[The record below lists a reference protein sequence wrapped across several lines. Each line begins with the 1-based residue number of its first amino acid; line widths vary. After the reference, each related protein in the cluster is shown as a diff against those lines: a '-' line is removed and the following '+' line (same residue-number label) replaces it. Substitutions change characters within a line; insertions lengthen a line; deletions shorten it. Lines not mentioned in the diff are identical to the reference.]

1 MALKKVIVAGAS
13 GTIGS
18 PIVAALLSSGKF
30 NVSALSRP
38 TSKATFPAGVSVK
51 RADLTS
57 HESLVTALG
66 GQDVV
71 ICTLNDEAAQLQG
84 ELIEAAYEAGVKR
97 YMPNEW
103 ASHDMNIEGTPME
116 EAYEGKRAIVRL
128 LNEKAELAAKE
139 GREFAW
145 TGLNTGVFFD
155 WALHASFLDIT
166 LPPSRSVKLWD
177 SGNSKF
183 STTNLSTVGRAVV
196 TILTTAE
203 EKTRNKQIEIES
215 FVTSQNEIISIL
227 EKVTSAKWNVEKTTS
242 EQELAAA
249 GANLEKGEFLEAY
262 YTWVKACIFSGK
274 VGSELVNAKEGNEL
288 LGVGGKSLEDVVGKV
303 VRGES
308 V

>member
-1 MALKKVIVAGAS
+1 MALKNVIVAGAS

-38 TSKATFPAGVSVK
+38 TSKATFPAGVTIK

-57 HESLVTALG
+57 RESLVTALS

-71 ICTLNDEAAQLQG
+71 ICTLNDEAAQHQG
-84 ELIEAAYEAGVKR
+84 GLVEAAYEAGVKR

-103 ASHDMNIEGTPME
+103 ASHDMTIEGTPME
-116 EAYEGKRAIVRL
+116 EAYEGKRAVVRL
-128 LNEKAELAAKE
+128 LNEKVELAAKE
-139 GREFAW
+139 GREFSW

-155 WALHASFLDIT
+155 WALYAAFLDIT
-166 LPPSRSVKLWD
+166 LPPTNSAKIWD

-183 STTNLSTVGRAVV
+183 AATNLSTVGRAVV

-203 EKTRNKQIEIES
+203 EKTRNKQVEVES
-215 FVTSQNEIISIL
+215 FTTTQNEIVAIL
-227 EKVTSAKWNVEKTTS
+227 EKVTGAKWNVEKTSS

-249 GANLEKGEFLEAY
+249 EANLEKGEFLEAY
-262 YTWVKACIFSGK
+262 YIWVKAWIFSGK
-274 VGSELVNAKEGNEL
+274 VGSKLVNAKDGNEL
-288 LGVGGKSLEDVVGKV
+288 LSVEAESLEDVIGKV

-308 V
+308 F